1 MSDIFIFYLFYFLGG
16 RGGGWGK
23 IRIMDPLQVTGS
35 KAALNTSLHS
45 KWMLVTEY
53 QRRNSDPRLIGVLMI
68 STAFICQ
75 SVCLH
80 VSCQCSLKP
89 VHSFLLFS
97 MQLVRNSFFLENPC
111 SNFWEKYP
119 KWPQT
124 EEFLCFFQKCYY
136 CFLFGINQNKS
147 CYGILISRT
156 YAICGNIFVVMD
168 HCAIFHAVKYPGTE
182 KFQTFISEECDRAC
196 PDIPKHGKISRGG
209 SK

>member
-1 MSDIFIFYLFYFLGG
+1 MSDIFIFYLFFW
-16 RGGGWGK
+16 GWGK

-53 QRRNSDPRLIGVLMI
+53 QRRNSDPRLIGVPMI

-89 VHSFLLFS
+89 VHSFLLFC
-97 MQLVRNSFFLENPC
+97 MQLVRNRFFWRTLVQI
-111 SNFWEKYP
+111 SEKSIQSDR
-119 KWPQT
+119 K
-124 EEFLCFFQKCYY
+124 LRSFFQKFYY
-136 CFLFGINQNKS
+136 CFLLGIKQNKS
-147 CYGILISRT
+147 CYGILICRT

-168 HCAIFHAVKYPGTE
+168 YCAIFHAVKYPGTE

-196 PDIPKHGKISRGG
+196 PDIPKHGKMSRVG